1 MTGNE
6 ITLTTSV
13 NETIH
18 IAPNGTSYG
27 EIVARMSLPGG
38 TVTGVVS
45 KSHGSRPAVSI
56 AIVQSMH
63 GRTLDRTISFAA
75 TNACNDTKRLTVR
88 IYSVNGKL
96 IKELFQNGNTV
107 RWDLTD
113 AENVKVPIGAYV
125 WKIKLE
131 RGNEE
136 VGRTGILQ
144 VER

>member
-1 MTGNE
+1 
-6 ITLTTSV
+6 
-13 NETIH
+13 
-18 IAPNGTSYG
+18 
-27 EIVARMSLPGG
+27 
-38 TVTGVVS
+38 
-45 KSHGSRPAVSI
+45 
-56 AIVQSMH
+56 
-63 GRTLDRTISFAA
+63 
-75 TNACNDTKRLTVR
+75 LTVR